1 MKLKKQL
8 LGLLIVVIMV
18 LSIISA
24 TISATT
30 KQQKG
35 FITGQPTGTTHLP
48 DLLTEEERDDFHLM
62 SAAII
67 TGDTVDFSGLGAGPD
82 DPFEIASITKIFTGE
97 LLRLQIERGEIEKS
111 TTVGEI
117 LGHRVA
123 DSPIQQITM
132 EELANHTSGLP
143 RLGNVGLKPFMATF
157 FDKNPY
163 KDLSADRV
171 ISISATSKL
180 NSRGEF
186 HYSNL
191 GFALL
196 GQVLAH
202 NADLAFDQL
211 LDRDLLKPLN
221 LDNTKLMTPESL
233 TQDAPQ
239 GFSTSGKQ
247 VEAWEMDGFLPAAGL
262 RSTARDMA
270 AFCQYLFTK
279 GPAPFAWQPLESD
292 PEIVWHNGESFGYS
306 SVLFFNTATNTA
318 TFVASDVATSVFQI
332 GHELLV
338 ANSTRQE
345 SK

>member
-1 MKLKKQL
+1 MRFKKQL
-8 LGLLIVVIMV
+8 LGSLIVVVMA
-18 LSIISA
+18 LSIIS
-24 TISATT
+24 TT
-30 KQQKG
+30 AKQQKD
-35 FITGQPTGTTHLP
+35 FVTGQPTGTTHLP
-48 DLLTEEERDDFHLM
+48 DLLTKEERVDFHLM

-97 LLRLQIERGEIEKS
+97 LLRLQIERGEIDDS
-111 TTVGEI
+111 TTVGEV

-123 DSPIQQITM
+123 DSPIQHITM

-163 KDLSADRV
+163 KDLSVDRV

-202 NADLAFDQL
+202 NAGVTFDQL
-211 LDRDLLKPLN
+211 LDRDLLTPLN
-221 LDNTKLMTPESL
+221 LNNTKLMTLGSL
-233 TQDAPQ
+233 AQDAPR
-239 GFSTSGKQ
+239 GFSPSGNQ
-247 VEAWEMDGFLPAAGL
+247 AEAWEMDGFLPAAGL

-270 AFCQYLFTK
+270 VFCQYLFTK
-279 GPAPFAWQPLESD
+279 GPAPFAWQPLESA
-292 PEIVWHNGESFGYS
+292 PEIVWHNGETFGYS
-306 SVLFFNTATNTA
+306 SVLFFNTATTTA
-318 TFVASDVATSVFQI
+318 IFVAADVATSVFPI
-332 GHELLV
+332 GHELLM
-338 ANSTRQE
+338 ANSTR
-345 SK
+345 

>member
-1 MKLKKQL
+1 MRLKKQL
-8 LGLLIVVIMV
+8 LGSLLVVIVV
-18 LSIISA
+18 LSIA
-24 TISATT
+24 VATT

-35 FITGQPTGTTHLP
+35 FVTGQPTGALNLS
-48 DLLTEEERDDFHLM
+48 DILDSEELGEYHLM

-67 TGDTVDFSGLGAGPD
+67 TGNTVDFSGLGAGPD

-97 LLRLQIERGEIEKS
+97 LLRLQIERGEITES
-111 TTVGEI
+111 TAVGDV
-117 LGHRVA
+117 LGERVA
-123 DSPIQQITM
+123 DSLIRDITV

-143 RLGNVGLKPFMATF
+143 RLGNVGLRPFMATF

-171 ISISATSKL
+171 ISISTTSKL

-196 GQVLAH
+196 GQVLAR
-202 NADLAFDQL
+202 NAGLTFNQL
-211 LDRDLLKPLN
+211 LDRDLLAPLN
-221 LDNTKLMTPESL
+221 LNNTKLMTPESL
-233 TQDAPQ
+233 AQDAPQ
-239 GFSTSGKQ
+239 GFSTPGKQ

-270 AFCQYLFTK
+270 VFCQYLFTK
-279 GPAPFAWQPLESD
+279 GPAPFTWQSLESA
-292 PEIVWHNGESFGYS
+292 PEIIWHNGESFGYS
-306 SVLFFNTATNTA
+306 SVLFFNTATTTA
-318 TFVASDVATSVFQI
+318 IFVAADVATSVFPI
-332 GHELLV
+332 GHELLM